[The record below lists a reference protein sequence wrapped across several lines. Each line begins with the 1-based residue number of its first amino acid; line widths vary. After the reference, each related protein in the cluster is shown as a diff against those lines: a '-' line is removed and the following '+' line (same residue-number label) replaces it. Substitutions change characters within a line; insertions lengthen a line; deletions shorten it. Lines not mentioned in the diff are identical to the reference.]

1 LQDHFRRNQETAM
14 AHPDGAG
21 RLRKPM
27 DAMAHTQAGRRH
39 PATDAARD
47 GMALAHLADGVAA
60 RGEVAQAGPAELRHR
75 RVRLTRE
82 PSAAAL
88 ARREVRAAIGTWDAG
103 VDADVAVLL
112 ASDLVTN
119 AITRGEGKTI
129 TLAVRCTAGRLRV
142 DVYDTWRA
150 LPLVFDAGASAAA
163 GPGQALVATLA
174 DEWGTFR
181 TPAGMAVYFALDC
194 EPGQQLSPGRPP
206 LPAGDHTWGR
216 PAVLPPGSPPSSP
229 HESTITDE

>member
-1 LQDHFRRNQETAM
+1 
-14 AHPDGAG
+14 
-21 RLRKPM
+21 M

-39 PATDAARD
+39 PAAADAARD
-47 GMALAHLADGVAA
+47 GMTPHPADGGAA
-60 RGEVAQAGPAELRHR
+60 RGEAAQAGATELQHR

-88 ARREVRAAIGTWDAG
+88 ARREVRAVIGAWDAG

-119 AITRGEGKTI
+119 AITRVEGKTI

-150 LPLVFDAGASAAA
+150 LALVLDAGASAAA
-163 GPGQALVATLA
+163 GPGLALVATLA

-181 TPAGMAVYFALDC
+181 TPAGMAVYFALYC
-194 EPGQQLSPGRPP
+194 EPGQQL
-206 LPAGDHTWGR
+206 
-216 PAVLPPGSPPSSP
+216 PPGGGPCPPG
-229 HESTITDE
+229 ITRGDGGL

>member
-1 LQDHFRRNQETAM
+1 
-14 AHPDGAG
+14 
-21 RLRKPM
+21 M
-27 DAMAHTQAGRRH
+27 DAMAHTQARRRH
-39 PATDAARD
+39 PAADAARD
-47 GMALAHLADGVAA
+47 DMTPHPADAGAA
-60 RGEVAQAGPAELRHR
+60 RGEAAQAGATELQHR

-88 ARREVRAAIGTWDAG
+88 ARREVRAVIGAWDAG

-150 LPLVFDAGASAAA
+150 LPLVLDAGASAAA
-163 GPGQALVATLA
+163 GPGLALVATLA

-194 EPGQQLSPGRPP
+194 EPGQQL
-206 LPAGDHTWGR
+206 
-216 PAVLPPGSPPSSP
+216 PPGAAPARRGSHVGTAGCDAPRQSAVPIARIN
-229 HESTITDE
+229 HHR

>member
-1 LQDHFRRNQETAM
+1 MT
-14 AHPDGAG
+14 P
-21 RLRKPM
+21 
-27 DAMAHTQAGRRH
+27 H
-39 PATDAARD
+39 PAD
-47 GMALAHLADGVAA
+47 GGAA
-60 RGEVAQAGPAELRHR
+60 RGEAAQAGATELRHR

-88 ARREVRAAIGTWDAG
+88 TRREVRAAIGAWGTD

-142 DVYDTWRA
+142 DVHDAWRA

-163 GPGQALVATLA
+163 GPGLALVATLA

-181 TPAGMAVYFALDC
+181 TPAGMAVYFVLDC
-194 EPGQQLSPGRPP
+194 EPGQQLSLGR
-206 LPAGDHTWGR
+206 R
-216 PAVLPPGSPPSSP
+216 PCPPG
-229 HESTITDE
+229 ITRGDGGL

>member
-1 LQDHFRRNQETAM
+1 
-14 AHPDGAG
+14 
-21 RLRKPM
+21 M

-39 PATDAARD
+39 PAAADAARD
-47 GMALAHLADGVAA
+47 GMARAHPADGGAA
-60 RGEVAQAGPAELRHR
+60 RDEAAQAGVTQLRHR

-88 ARREVRAAIGTWDAG
+88 ARREVRAAIGAWGAD

-163 GPGQALVATLA
+163 GPGLALVATLA

-194 EPGQQLSPGRPP
+194 GPGQQLPPGRRP

-216 PAVLPPGSPPSSP
+216 RAVMPPGSPPSSP